1 MVVKLPINFK
11 FGKFSAL
18 YETIKRE
25 QSNISLVTEEV
36 VMLSKNIE
44 EALNRQINRELY
56 SAYLYL
62 AMSAYFENA
71 NMKGF
76 AKWMRIQAK
85 EEQAHAFKFYDYVI
99 ARMGKVVMSSI
110 EAPKAKWASAGKVF
124 EEVYAHEQKV
134 TGMINAL
141 VELAIKEKDHATFEM
156 LQWFVKEQVEEEE
169 HADEILG
176 KIECIGDI
184 PGHLFCLDHEL
195 GKRQ

>member
-1 MVVKLPINFK
+1 M
-11 FGKFSAL
+11 
-18 YETIKRE
+18 
-25 QSNISLVTEEV
+25 ISKTMED
-36 VMLSKNIE
+36 
-44 EALNRQINRELY
+44 ALNKQVNREYY

-62 AMSAYFENA
+62 AMSAYFESA

-85 EEQAHAFKFYDYVI
+85 EEQVHGDKFFDYLI
-99 ARMGKVVMSSI
+99 ARGGKVTLGAI

-141 VELAIKEKDHATFEM
+141 VELAIKEKDHASFEM

-169 HADEILG
+169 HASEILAQI
-176 KIECIGDI
+176 KTVGDV
-184 PGHLFCLDHEL
+184 PGHLFCLDQL
-195 GKRQ
+195 LAKRE

>member
-1 MVVKLPINFK
+1 
-11 FGKFSAL
+11 
-18 YETIKRE
+18 
-25 QSNISLVTEEV
+25 
-36 VMLSKNIE
+36 MLSKTVE

-62 AMSAYFENA
+62 AMSAYFETA
-71 NMKGF
+71 TMKGF

-85 EEQAHAFKFYDYVI
+85 EEQAHAIKFYDYVI
-99 ARMGKVVMSSI
+99 ARGGKVNLTAI
-110 EAPKAKWASAGKVF
+110 EAPKAKWTSAGKVF

-141 VELAIKEKDHATFEM
+141 VEIAMKEKDHATFEM

-169 HADEILG
+169 HASEICA
-176 KIECIGDI
+176 KIKSIGDI